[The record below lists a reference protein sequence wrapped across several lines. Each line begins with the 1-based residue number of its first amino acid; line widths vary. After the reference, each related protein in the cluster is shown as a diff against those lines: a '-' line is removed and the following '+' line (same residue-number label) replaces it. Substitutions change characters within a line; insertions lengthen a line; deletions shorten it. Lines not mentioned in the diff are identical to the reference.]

1 MRIKNLSC
9 PLGLQS
15 QPITHFM
22 TNIINGER
30 ERTGTFRHFFYTF
43 KHTFQ
48 TKAEVIP
55 SRNASGR
62 RWRRFVVEHPLKS
75 LARRIWPNFPGLF
88 TKRIGN
94 IVVFPALCKPRYA
107 GISQNSSKT
116 PLPQKGVRVVL
127 GSILASIRGNLE
139 QFAIFQINEV
149 YIGREI
155 QLYYLFA

>member
-1 MRIKNLSC
+1 MAIANCKKQFAGVYAQVTIVLCPRLSVLRIKNLSC

-94 IVVFPALCKPRYA
+94 IVVFPALCKPR
-107 GISQNSSKT
+107 
-116 PLPQKGVRVVL
+116 
-127 GSILASIRGNLE
+127 
-139 QFAIFQINEV
+139 
-149 YIGREI
+149 
-155 QLYYLFA
+155 